1 MHSGESHNAGPR
13 MEGGRSSE
21 LAAEMGAQGLTL
33 MLGTARGCKCRG
45 LGWESGLCLAAPGTH
60 GGSRRSGEIST
71 AELKPLR
78 SKFTRGPFLP
88 AFPRPGRQG
97 LGSGGRWG
105 GGHSSLLLCLLF
117 ITVSCLKPSLSNH
130 LPSRAELPEDKMNVC
145 RPQSCDALEEVEGEE
160 EGINTR
166 HINKSWGEVRG

>member
-1 MHSGESHNAGPR
+1 MPRAGVGIQVVFGSIR
-13 MEGGRSSE
+13 DSWRVLEFWGDQRGR
-21 LAAEMGAQGLTL
+21 AEASVEQVY
-33 MLGTARGCKCRG
+33 
-45 LGWESGLCLAAPGTH
+45 
-60 GGSRRSGEIST
+60 
-71 AELKPLR
+71 LR
-78 SKFTRGPFLP
+78 SFPHPLSP
-88 AFPRPGRQG
+88 AQAAGDWVREEVGRN
-97 LGSGGRWG
+97 
-105 GGHSSLLLCLLF
+105 SSLLLCLLF